1 MSQESSS
8 GSGVQDAPSP
18 SLLNN
23 LRQFRFQKKSTLKI
37 ETNRSNGM
45 VNNGTPN
52 DHVSAGSESLSSPES
67 IVVQRKKPVAR
78 IQESDES
85 DESEADSAV
94 KENNLKFLED
104 AFPSLDKMVL
114 QDALVSSSWS
124 VEAAMALLCESGSSG
139 DSKKRPADVRPR
151 KKAKRRRIEDI
162 EEDRDDDN
170 DDNHNPYADDKVFDS
185 DDSDQDISD
194 ELTGDKKEV
203 LEFLST
209 ATVGELR
216 VMPHCSQKKAEAIIE
231 QRPFSGWKDLVEKF
245 QEGKFLGTELLNSAQ
260 DVLRARQVVQ
270 ALMKK
275 CSKLAAQMERAVAAG
290 ASSVMKQPSLLSPS
304 LTLAGYQMVGLNWLL
319 VMHSQGLNGILA
331 DEMGLGKTVQV
342 IAFLAHLKETG
353 MNGEGPHLVVVPS
366 STLENWSN
374 EFARWCPSLN
384 VETYYGSPEDRKAM
398 RINWTKGGLENVDII
413 LTTYSIVSSSPEE
426 RKMFRVLRMQYV
438 VLDEAH
444 MLKNMATQRY
454 DNLAR
459 INAEHRILLTGT
471 PLQNNLIELMSLL
484 IFVMPHMFE
493 GKKDILKSLFSKCP
507 RDGTK
512 NTKEDELP
520 RFEQEQVAQAR
531 RIMKPFVLRRLK
543 REVLKDLPTKTDA
556 TLLCPLTPSQREK
569 YDDLIQ
575 TFSQQSAQE
584 LTGSNGELS
593 GMAMMMQLR
602 KMANHPVL
610 LRYHFT
616 DDQLEDIAKRLAADP
631 TYKETN
637 SEYIVQ
643 DLAIM
648 SDYQI
653 HSMGSTHKCLSGY
666 RLPTE
671 ILVESGKF
679 CKLDEILPKLKS
691 EGHRVLI
698 FSQFVVML
706 DVLQEYMRIRGH
718 RYLRLDGS
726 TPVTSRQEL
735 IDTYNADESIF
746 AFLLSTRAGGLGIN
760 LTAADTVI
768 IHDVDF
774 NPYND
779 KQAEDRCHRVGQTR
793 SVSVMRL
800 LSEGTIEE
808 GIHQVAQEKLNLE
821 REISNPEEN
830 EPAEAKNVVR
840 LLKQALGLDKA
851 VSSPQKT
858 S

>member
-459 INAEHRILLTGT
+459 IN
-471 PLQNNLIELMSLL
+471 
-484 IFVMPHMFE
+484 
-493 GKKDILKSLFSKCP
+493 

-821 REISNPEEN
+821 REISNPEVLTCYGT
-830 EPAEAKNVVR
+830 KIV
-840 LLKQALGLDKA
+840 LQWLKEGKLVINKISQLGPMD
-851 VSSPQKT
+851 P
-858 S
+858 